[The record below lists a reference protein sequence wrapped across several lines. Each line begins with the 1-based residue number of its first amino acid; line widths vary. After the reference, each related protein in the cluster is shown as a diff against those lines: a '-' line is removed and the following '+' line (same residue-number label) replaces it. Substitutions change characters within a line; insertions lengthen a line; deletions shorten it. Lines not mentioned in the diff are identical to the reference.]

1 MSTFFF
7 RWHKITIITWYIDAL
22 YFADFS
28 LQGFRDVDVFFGI
41 EERLFRTNSSYTD
54 SLLTD
59 LFK

>member
-41 EERLFRTNSSYTD
+41 E
-54 SLLTD
+54 
-59 LFK
+59 